1 MISNFTV
8 CSSHAVQHTWPFHS
22 TITVCRAL
30 LFGQVRD
37 VIKGQ
42 TDLVSFCCWETMEK
56 SFFTSTAA
64 TVGGDISEWIPAVI
78 KKKNSQKLWPLNAPR
93 SGGFFFI
100 PTLLLCI
107 TNTQKHNYSNYLRCD
122 DPNQVVQRKAIIIRR
137 GSYKS
142 FISYRGERGVRE
154 SSTETGEDVMEV
166 YCTLYM
172 WCIWQTYVKWVFNS
186 NTETWFNL
194 YIHSMLSARP
204 KLMNQRSICCSRRKI
219 AESVILGGK

>member
-1 MISNFTV
+1 
-8 CSSHAVQHTWPFHS
+8 
-22 TITVCRAL
+22 
-30 LFGQVRD
+30 
-37 VIKGQ
+37 
-42 TDLVSFCCWETMEK
+42 MEK

-100 PTLLLCI
+100 PTLLICI
-107 TNTQKHNYSNYLRCD
+107 TNTQKHNYSNYLWCD

-142 FISYRGERGVRE
+142 FISYRGERGVWQ
-154 SSTETGEDVMEV
+154 SSTETGEDLMEV

-172 WCIWQTYVKWVFNS
+172 WCIWQTYVKWVFDS

-204 KLMNQRSICCSRRKI
+204 KLMNQRSICCSRQKI
-219 AESVILGGK
+219 AVISRICHFRGEIAGLLKLSLTNQKQIFVRQTFSNCHNMLMTQ